1 MSVAAEEIEDL
12 TQDNKRLTAQVK
24 ADRRLREQHA
34 SLLAKSK
41 AAREQAA
48 AQAARA
54 AALEEELAQLS
65 AKVCSTIMHSRA
77 ASDCERGCSGYEQV
91 ACVATPCCFSTTE

>member
-1 MSVAAEEIEDL
+1 M
-12 TQDNKRLTAQVK
+12 TQENRRLTAQVK

-54 AALEEELAQLS
+54 TTLEEELAQLN
-65 AKVCSTIMHSRA
+65 AKVRNCPCTAGALKRSTREQP
-77 ASDCERGCSGYEQV
+77 ASFHC
-91 ACVATPCCFSTTE
+91 TTAMIDGGRLLLPSHVEY

>member
-1 MSVAAEEIEDL
+1 MVSHRSELLLVSLLFCVVAEEIEDL
-12 TQDNKRLTAQVK
+12 TQENKRLTAQVK

-48 AQAARA
+48 VQAARA
-54 AALEEELAQLS
+54 TALEEELAQLN
-65 AKVCSTIMHSRA
+65 AKVLGNPSLNVRLEKIV
-77 ASDCERGCSGYEQV
+77 V
-91 ACVATPCCFSTTE
+91 ANQ